1 MVIVLKSALEVE
13 VRVLKVVLF
22 QGGKCELRPF
32 PCQNALQQLIY
43 IFFGYFT
50 IWHFDSSTEFIPRI
64 GDHRSATLNV
74 KEFRSTTDREW
85 LDNQEHLN
93 DRPRTLT
100 LYYFAFYTEAE
111 SFP

>member
-50 IWHFDSSTEFIPRI
+50 I
-64 GDHRSATLNV
+64 
-74 KEFRSTTDREW
+74 
-85 LDNQEHLN
+85 
-93 DRPRTLT
+93 
-100 LYYFAFYTEAE
+100 
-111 SFP
+111 